1 MVNGDSNLFIIRTY
15 RQKMWELQ
23 LEYPLYEP
31 YKTEYICGVKA
42 DTASLMPIGKLLH
55 TAKKMTRLV
64 EMRCNQL
71 LQ

>member
-1 MVNGDSNLFIIRTY
+1 
-15 RQKMWELQ
+15 MWELQ